1 MDKLIPWKGRTVDVT
16 LPVKIYRCLAPHGG
30 RWSICQKG
38 RVVAH
43 ADEVVLSNATFLVSA
58 AGYRR
63 RMRVG
68 HKLVYAYVSGMVTD
82 RTNGEGHGARVG
94 LYGDSFRLSERD
106 APLTSAGLV
115 VLREFMQVVHPVEK
129 SP

>member
-1 MDKLIPWKGRTVDVT
+1 MDKFIPWKGRTVDVT

-82 RTNGEGHGARVG
+82 RTISEGQARVG
-94 LYGDSFRLSERD
+94 LYGDSFRLSPTD

-115 VLREFMQVVHPVEK
+115 VLREYMQVANPV
-129 SP
+129 